1 MRSGNGYIDD
11 IIDEKGLE
19 DIKRTL
25 NMEEAKDEEHL
36 EKVHQAIHKELF
48 EEEEE
53 TRIYNDSF
61 NVDPKDRIDD
71 EQNWKDEIIND
82 KDNKW
87 GNGSI
92 KQDEGLINDEDDDF
106 GF

>member
-1 MRSGNGYIDD
+1 MHSGNGYIDD
-11 IIDEKGLE
+11 IVDKKGLE

-25 NMEEAKDEEHL
+25 NMEEEKDEW
-36 EKVHQAIHKELF
+36 KE
-48 EEEEE
+48 
-53 TRIYNDSF
+53 
-61 NVDPKDRIDD
+61 
-71 EQNWKDEIIND
+71 EIIND

-92 KQDEGLINDEDDDF
+92 KQDEQSVVEQDEDEDDDF